1 MNMNM
6 KKEDIDNLIEESLNE
21 KEVKFY
27 NELEEGGM
35 AKQWFG
41 LYKGAFK
48 GWAILITTVQL
59 VLTVLMFYLG
69 YEFFTESLSTDLIH
83 FGGLFF
89 IVFVAVT
96 MLKLWHWMQ
105 MDKNSILR
113 EMKRI
118 EFQIAVL
125 SEKISEKNEG

>member
-1 MNMNM
+1 MRIN
-6 KKEDIDNLIEESLNE
+6 KEDIDKLIEESLNE
-21 KEVKFY
+21 NEISFY
-27 NELEEGGM
+27 NDLEEKGLF
-35 AKQWFG
+35 KQWFG

-48 GWAILITTVQL
+48 GWAILITTMQL
-59 VLTVLMFYLG
+59 ILTALTFYLG
-69 YEFFTESLSTDLIH
+69 YAFFTEDLSTDLIH

-89 IVFVAVT
+89 IVFISVA

-125 SEKISEKNEG
+125 SEKMNKEGE

>member
-1 MNMNM
+1 MTM
-6 KKEDIDNLIEESLNE
+6 KKEDIDKLIEESLNAE
-21 KEVKFY
+21 EVKFY
-27 NELEEGGM
+27 NELDEVGLF
-35 AKQWFG
+35 KQWFG

-48 GWAILITTVQL
+48 GWAILITIIQL
-59 VLTVLMFYLG
+59 VLTGLTFYLG
-69 YEFFTESLSTDLIH
+69 YAFFTEDLSTDLIH

-89 IVFVAVT
+89 IVFVSVA

-125 SEKISEKNEG
+125 SEKMNKEGE

>member
-1 MNMNM
+1 M
-6 KKEDIDNLIEESLNE
+6 KINKEDIDKLIEESLNE
-21 KEVKFY
+21 NEISFY
-27 NELEEGGM
+27 NDLEEKGLF
-35 AKQWFG
+35 KQWFG

-48 GWAILITTVQL
+48 GWAILITTMQL
-59 VLTVLMFYLG
+59 ILTALTFYLG
-69 YEFFTESLSTDLIH
+69 YAFFTEDLSTDLIH

-89 IVFVAVT
+89 IVFISVA

-125 SEKISEKNEG
+125 SEKMNKEGE

>member
-1 MNMNM
+1 MNMN
-6 KKEDIDNLIEESLNE
+6 KEDIDKLIEESLNE
-21 KEVKFY
+21 DEVSFY
-27 NELEEGGM
+27 NDLEEKGLF
-35 AKQWFG
+35 KQWFG

-48 GWAILITTVQL
+48 GWAILITTMQL
-59 VLTVLMFYLG
+59 ILTALTFYLG
-69 YEFFTESLSTDLIH
+69 YAFFTEDLSTDLIH

-89 IVFVAVT
+89 IVFISVA

-125 SEKISEKNEG
+125 SEKMNKNEE

>member
-1 MNMNM
+1 MNM
-6 KKEDIDNLIEESLNE
+6 KKEDIDNLIEESLDA
-21 KEVKFY
+21 KEVQFY
-27 NELEEGGM
+27 NELDEEGLF
-35 AKQWFG
+35 KQWGG

-48 GWAILITTVQL
+48 GWAILITTMQL
-59 VLTVLMFYLG
+59 ILTGLTFYLG
-69 YEFFTESLSTDLIH
+69 YAFFTEDLSTDLIH

-89 IVFVAVT
+89 IVFISVA

-125 SEKISEKNEG
+125 SEKMKKEGE

>member
-1 MNMNM
+1 MTLQ
-6 KKEDIDNLIEESLNE
+6 KEEIDKLIEESLSE
-21 KEVKFY
+21 KDAKFY
-27 NELEEGGM
+27 HELEEGGM
-35 AKQWFG
+35 FKQWFE

-48 GWAILITTVQL
+48 GWAILITTIQL
-59 VLTVLMFYLG
+59 IFTVLTFYLG
-69 YEFFTESLSTDLIH
+69 YAFFTEDISTDLIH

-89 IVFVAVT
+89 IVFITVA

-118 EFQIAVL
+118 EFQLAIL
-125 SEKISEKNEG
+125 SDKLDKKED